1 MACQAQTT
9 PAFSGA
15 GMGSARDGPRR
26 SLRGQRFL
34 LGTAAAFFLVA
45 LFPAALDAPRV
56 RGRRRSSLR
65 RSRAYPRARP
75 DRGRKD
81 ARDLPFVCLRSA
93 RESRWPDR
101 QRVLSAIGL

>member
-56 RGRRRSSLR
+56 RGRRRC
-65 RSRAYPRARP
+65 AGPVPIRARA
-75 DRGRKD
+75 RTGGGRM
-81 ARDLPFVCLRSA
+81 RVICPSFVCGRRANHGGPIDS
-93 RESRWPDR
+93 
-101 QRVLSAIGL
+101 VC